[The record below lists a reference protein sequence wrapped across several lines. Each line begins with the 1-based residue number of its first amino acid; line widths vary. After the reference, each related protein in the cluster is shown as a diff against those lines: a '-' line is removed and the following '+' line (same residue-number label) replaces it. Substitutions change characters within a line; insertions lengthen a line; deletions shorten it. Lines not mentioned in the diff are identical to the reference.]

1 MKKKIIITGII
12 TAAVLAAAA
21 AVFFGMRA
29 RQMPAP
35 PAATAKTEKTSGF
48 PVATEDISEIV
59 IKSADR
65 TIDIYIP
72 KIKWLENNVWHM
84 KEPYDTMASDAFI
97 DSSILPQLG
106 SITFSEEAKEPGAER
121 ARLTVTVG
129 GKEYEFILGSDKDGK
144 TPVEYNGKVY
154 LEPTETFAFVDA
166 DIHDYLSRLVSYVN
180 INAVDRVTM
189 EYGDKKHTIEIKGDK
204 KTDFI
209 ADGKKKE
216 TEPSRELYIELIGVL
231 AAGLYN
237 GQELGETVLTV
248 SFEGEEPTRVEYKRL
263 TDEAVAVVKNGKAIF
278 VTHRIDIDTLIGKIN
293 EYYGGE

>member
-1 MKKKIIITGII
+1 MKKKLIIAGII
-12 TAAVLAAAA
+12 AAVLAAAA
-21 AVFFGMRA
+21 VFFGIRA
-29 RQMPAP
+29 QQKPAQ
-35 PAATAKTEKTSGF
+35 PAATAKPEKTSGF

-59 IKSADR
+59 IKSNVR

-84 KEPYDTMASDAFI
+84 KEPYETMASDAFI
-97 DSSILPQLG
+97 DSSILPQLE
-106 SITFSEEAKEPGAER
+106 SISFSEEAKELGAER
-121 ARLTVTVG
+121 ARLTVTAG
-129 GKEYEFILGSDKDGK
+129 GKEYGFVLGTDNGGK

-154 LEPTETFAFVDA
+154 LEPTEIFAFVDA

-189 EYGDKKHTIEIKGDK
+189 EYGDKKHTIEIRGDK

-216 TEPSRELYIELIGVL
+216 TDPSRELYIELIGVL

-237 GQELGETVLTV
+237 DQEMGEMILTV
-248 SFEGEEPTRVEYKRL
+248 SFEGEEPTKVEYKKL

-278 VTHRIDIDTLIGKIN
+278 VTQRIDIDTLIGKIN
-293 EYYGGE
+293 EYFGGE